1 MKQYNFILAYDIAD
15 SKRLRKIAKIVEK
28 EAIRIQ
34 FSIFL
39 LPKFTKPELL
49 ELLDKI
55 LKIYNENEDDIR
67 IYKIKNKG
75 INIASGVDLDQP
87 FNFI

>member
-1 MKQYNFILAYDIAD
+1 MKHYDFILAYDIAD
-15 SKRLRKIAKIVEK
+15 NKRLRKIAKVLEK

-39 LPKFTKPELL
+39 LPKFTKPELTM
-49 ELLDKI
+49 LLDKI

-67 IYKIKNKG
+67 VYKIKNKG
-75 INIASGVDLDQP
+75 INIASAIDLEHP
-87 FNFI
+87 FNFF